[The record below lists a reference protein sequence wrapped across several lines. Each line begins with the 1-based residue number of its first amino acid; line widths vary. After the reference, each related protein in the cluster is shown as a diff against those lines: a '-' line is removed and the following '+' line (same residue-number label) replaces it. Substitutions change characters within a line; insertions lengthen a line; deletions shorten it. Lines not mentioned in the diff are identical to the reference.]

1 MAKRLFDVIAS
12 VIAMVLLSPVL
23 VIAAVSV
30 RLASPGP
37 ILYRARRV
45 GRRGEEFV
53 MHKFRTM
60 HTGSGSGSVITAAN
74 DSRVFLAGRILRALK
89 IDELPQL
96 YDVLIGRMS
105 IVGPRPED
113 PGIVDQ
119 YYNELGRETLTVAPG
134 LASPGSVYNYTH
146 GHLCLDD
153 SDPEHSYVT
162 KLLPVK
168 LALELVYVRRASL
181 AYDLRIILKTV
192 LTILQIGLGKR
203 YFAEPSEMAEARG
216 ILQNEATQP
225 VSVGRGSDA
234 RAMDREGSKGGTAN
248 ER

>member
-12 VIAMVLLSPVL
+12 VIAIVLLSPVL
-23 VIAAVSV
+23 LIAAVSV

-37 ILYRARRV
+37 IFYRARRV
-45 GRRGEEFV
+45 GRCGEVFV

-60 HTGSGSGSVITAAN
+60 HADAGSGSVITGAS
-74 DSRVFLAGRILRALK
+74 DPRVFLAGRILRALK

-113 PGIVDQ
+113 PKIVAQ
-119 YYNELGRETLTVAPG
+119 YYTELGRETLSVAPG
-134 LASPGSVYNYTH
+134 LASPGSLYNYTH

-153 SDPEHSYVT
+153 SDAEKSYVT

-181 AYDLRIILKTV
+181 AYDLRIILRTV
-192 LTILQIGLGKR
+192 LTIVQIGRGKR
-203 YFAEPSEMAEARG
+203 QFAEPSEMGEARG
-216 ILQNEATQP
+216 ILQDEATQP
-225 VSVGRGSDA
+225 VSVGGTSDA
-234 RAMDREGSKGGTAN
+234 QAKDSEGTKDGTAN